1 MTDVPRTSPEFSL
14 NHQFFCWSPKSPL
27 KVPWRSKTLLPL
39 GDLQGTYPERR
50 APAGYADVYILVK
63 GTIAITGAGDD
74 AAVRKADER
83 NNGAIFK
90 NLR

>member
-1 MTDVPRTSPEFSL
+1 MTDVPRTSPDFSL

-74 AAVRKADER
+74 VAVRKADER